1 MTLQET
7 TDAAARQG
15 PLRVER
21 TEDGVAVITLDRPRA
36 NALSLDLL
44 RRLDDVADELAAD
57 LPGAVVV
64 WGGPRIFA
72 AGGDI
77 TGMGGPED
85 AERYVRSFR
94 SAFDKVAALPRMVVA
109 AVTGYA
115 LGGGLEL
122 ALAADLRVAGRSAK
136 FGLPEVQLG
145 LVPGAG
151 GTQRLARLV
160 GPSRAKDLVATGR
173 QVGAEEAYRIGLAD
187 RVVADDDVVATALEL
202 AGRFARG
209 PLVAHATAKRLIDE
223 NFDRPLGEGLDAEGR
238 AAVEMHRT
246 EDGRNGVRSFI
257 ENGPGKARFVGR

>member
-7 TDAAARQG
+7 AGAEVRPG
-15 PLRVER
+15 PLRMER
-21 TEDGVAVITLDRPRA
+21 TDDGVAVITLDRPKA

-44 RRLDDVADELAAD
+44 HRLDAAADELAAD
-57 LPGAVVV
+57 LPGAVVI

-94 SAFDKVAALPRMVVA
+94 SAFDKIAALPRMVVA
-109 AVTGYA
+109 AVNGYA

-122 ALAADLRVAGRSAK
+122 ALAADLRVAGHSAK

-145 LVPGAG
+145 LIPGAG

-160 GPSRAKDLVATGR
+160 GPARAKDIVATGR
-173 QVGAEEAYRIGLAD
+173 QIGAEEAHRIGLVD
-187 RVVADDDVVATALEL
+187 RVVPDDEVAATAFEL
-202 AGRFARG
+202 AGRFSRG
-209 PLVAHATAKRLIDE
+209 PLAAHATAKRLIDE

-257 ENGPGKARFVGR
+257 ENGPGKARFIGR